1 MRWKIFYVFLGFFI
15 GVVVLFGFMLFGIE
29 NPFRLVVVKKVI
41 DYTVAKTL
49 PETFCSLVVGQD
61 GIKPIRSDTLML
73 LCVNTESEEVFL
85 FSIPRDTRLSIPG
98 VGEDKVNHAYARGGI
113 ALLKRTVEEALGMK
127 IPYFVEI
134 SYDGFERVID
144 ALGGVEM
151 EVEKPLRYVD
161 KAQNLYINIPAGK
174 QVLDGEKA
182 LQYVRFRHDSLG
194 DIGRIQRQQ
203 SFVKALLAKMDD
215 PSLFMNVTSVIEE
228 LKKSVNTNLSTE
240 NVVQLA
246 LWFRGLKEKK
256 LKTEIMSGEPVY
268 INGVSFWEPDLVAFR
283 QHVHNFLSKGK
294 ESLGE
299 QENHSGNQE
308 SP

>member
-1 MRWKIFYVFLGFFI
+1 MRWKVFYVFLGFFI

-29 NPFRLVVVKKVI
+29 NPFRLVVVRKVI

-49 PETFCSLVVGQD
+49 PGNFCSLVIGQD
-61 GIKPIRSDTLML
+61 GIKPVRSDTLML
-73 LCVNTESEEVFL
+73 LCVNTQSEEILL

-98 VGEDKVNHAYARGGI
+98 VGEDKINHAYARGGV

-134 SYDGFERVID
+134 NYDGFEKVID
-144 ALGGVEM
+144 ALGGVEI
-151 EVEKPLRYVD
+151 EVEKPLRYID

-174 QVLDGEKA
+174 QVLDGKKA
-182 LQYVRFRHDSLG
+182 LQYVRFRHDPLG

-203 SFVKALLAKMDD
+203 NFVKALLTKMDD

-240 NVVQLA
+240 NIVQLA
-246 LWFRGLKEKK
+246 LWFRGLEDKK
-256 LKTEIMSGEPVY
+256 LETETMPGEPVY
-268 INGVSFWEPDLVAFR
+268 INGISFWGPDLVAFR
-283 QHVHNFLSKGK
+283 QHIYNFLSKGK

-299 QENHSGNQE
+299 QKSHNGNQE
-308 SP
+308 SR

>member
-1 MRWKIFYVFLGFFI
+1 MRWKVFYVFLGFFI

-29 NPFRLVVVKKVI
+29 NPFRLVVVRKVI

-49 PETFCSLVVGQD
+49 PGNFCSLVIGQD
-61 GIKPIRSDTLML
+61 GIKPVRSDTLML
-73 LCVNTESEEVFL
+73 LFVNTQSEEILL

-98 VGEDKVNHAYARGGI
+98 VGEDKINHAYARGGV

-134 SYDGFERVID
+134 NYDGFEKVID
-144 ALGGVEM
+144 ALGGVEI
-151 EVEKPLRYVD
+151 EVEKPLRYID

-174 QVLDGEKA
+174 QVLDGKKA
-182 LQYVRFRHDSLG
+182 LQYVRFRHDPLG

-203 SFVKALLAKMDD
+203 NFVKALLTKMDD

-240 NVVQLA
+240 NIVQLA
-246 LWFRGLKEKK
+246 LWFRGLEDKK
-256 LKTEIMSGEPVY
+256 LETETMPGEPVY
-268 INGVSFWEPDLVAFR
+268 INGISFWEPDLVAFR
-283 QHVHNFLSKGK
+283 QHIYNFLSKGK

-299 QENHSGNQE
+299 QKSHNGNQE
-308 SP
+308 SR